1 MSLLLLIACI
11 DIADKE
17 GAMRITVEKPHSDI
31 SYYLAIQEGPLRT
44 IIVEGDNYPE
54 VFVGVLTQI
63 AEQGRE
69 LAEARQ

>member
-1 MSLLLLIACI
+1 
-11 DIADKE
+11 
-17 GAMRITVEKPHSDI
+17 MRITVEKPQSNIPFYVAVQD
-31 SYYLAIQEGPLRT
+31 GPVRP
-44 IIVEGDNYPE
+44 IIVEGSSYFE

>member
-1 MSLLLLIACI
+1 M
-11 DIADKE
+11 K
-17 GAMRITVEKPHSDI
+17 ITVEKPQSNVPF
-31 SYYLAIQEGPLRT
+31 YLAIQDGPVRK

-69 LAEARQ
+69 LAETRR

>member
-1 MSLLLLIACI
+1 
-11 DIADKE
+11 
-17 GAMRITVEKPHSDI
+17 MRITVEKPHSDI
-31 SYYLAIQEGPLRT
+31 SYYLAIQEGPLRK
-44 IIVEGDNYPE
+44 IVVEGDNYPE